1 MSRQKKILLFL
12 VLTDAFSTL
21 SYIPMI
27 PAAAI
32 RFIRNRRPGGNR
44 KSAPRGARGA
54 PWILAGIVGLDLSFV
69 AGSVLWLNQP
79 NVLSVTPLIS
89 RIVLGLGVVSAA
101 LTVGAL
107 VYTVLAWKN
116 SYWGITARVYYT
128 LVAFAAFAV
137 VWFLNYWN
145 LLGWR
150 L

>member
-1 MSRQKKILLFL
+1 
-12 VLTDAFSTL
+12 
-21 SYIPMI
+21 MI

-44 KSAPRGARGA
+44 KSAPRGARGT
-54 PWILAGIVGLDLSFV
+54 PWILAGIVGLDLLFV

-101 LTVGAL
+101 LTVVAL

-128 LVAFAAFAV
+128 LVAFAASAV